1 MAGWTK
7 GLCLAHT
14 TVWLVSGEPSL
25 VAILKDRPQRH
36 VASKVAVKGDK
47 GGGMHDVSKGQA
59 CKRSVPFTMF
69 HSSQPLT
76 KLTERRLET
85 VLQPLEEKQL

>member
-1 MAGWTK
+1 MS
-7 GLCLAHT
+7 CSHHS
-14 TVWLVSGEPSL
+14 LVSKWGALPGSCS
-25 VAILKDRPQRH
+25 QRQ
-36 VASKVAVKGDK
+36 ASTRGFQGCSKRGQEG

-59 CKRSVPFTMF
+59 YKLHAPFTTF
-69 HSSQPLT
+69 HSSQPPT